1 MNVINEELPKLMV
14 DDSEKD
20 GKAEIVMDYVLSWC
34 LRRGDIICSGEKPIL
49 YNYCRQMLGI
59 ILGIAVNDDTL
70 FRNVR
75 VWKEEQQIDLWV
87 ELEVETCGEVTKHA
101 ILIENKYYSGLHNSK
116 DEDGKYRNQLVV
128 YKKRFDKHYDLQ
140 TDAWQRHYA
149 LIVCI
154 PRNDA
159 KFERYLIAPSFGYKL
174 FSFYELLGDE
184 KDVYIDSES
193 DIFNEFWLRW

>member
-1 MNVINEELPKLMV
+1 
-14 DDSEKD
+14 
-20 GKAEIVMDYVLSWC
+20 
-34 LRRGDIICSGEKPIL
+34 
-49 YNYCRQMLGI
+49 
-59 ILGIAVNDDTL
+59 
-70 FRNVR
+70 
-75 VWKEEQQIDLWV
+75 
-87 ELEVETCGEVTKHA
+87 
-101 ILIENKYYSGLHNSK
+101 
-116 DEDGKYRNQLVV
+116 VV
-128 YKKRFDKHYDLQ
+128 YKKRFDKHYDVQ

-184 KDVYIDSES
+184 NDVYIDSES